1 MNNEHKGESRS
12 SSPLT
17 AVALMRPGEV
27 PTMTNR
33 GAGALMWSEWESGNM
48 GHGQGVTAPNP
59 SRTGHG
65 WYSAADR
72 RLWLGKTGGSAFQL
86 LMGCIPVHWAV
97 EHGIT
102 SGTSDTTFGAG
113 DVCSRYQVVYFLWA
127 AAGKPE
133 PKTTHNPF
141 TDVKTSHFFYKAVL
155 WAVENGITSGTSDTT
170 FSPTTPCNRAQ
181 VVTFLYKAY
190 N

>member
-1 MNNEHKGESRS
+1 MNTRGRVVVAP
-12 SSPLT
+12 PLT

-86 LMGCIPVHWAV
+86 LMGCIPPPISFAMVVGSGEESTGAV
-97 EHGIT
+97 
-102 SGTSDTTFGAG
+102 
-113 DVCSRYQVVYFLWA
+113 VVGRWSNLV
-127 AAGKPE
+127 E
-133 PKTTHNPF
+133 LHNRGYYPP
-141 TDVKTSHFFYKAVL
+141 L
-155 WAVENGITSGTSDTT
+155 
-170 FSPTTPCNRAQ
+170 
-181 VVTFLYKAY
+181 
-190 N
+190 